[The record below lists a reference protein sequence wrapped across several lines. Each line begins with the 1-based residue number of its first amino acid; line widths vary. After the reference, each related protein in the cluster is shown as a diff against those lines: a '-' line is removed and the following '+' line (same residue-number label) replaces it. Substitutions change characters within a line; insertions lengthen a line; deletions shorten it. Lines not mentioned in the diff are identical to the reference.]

1 MVLLLRHQRREP
13 FSSLNACQQGNSE
26 EARRVKSVGAA
37 DQSRAG
43 TDSFRPGATAMPYK
57 HFMNVD
63 LVTDAEF
70 CAIFSSG

>member
-13 FSSLNACQQGNSE
+13 FSTRVSKGNRE